1 MGSLT
6 ALAAC
11 VALLGLVACS
21 DAAESAGGDSV
32 SQFTGEPAAAGT
44 TGSAGA
50 AGAAGA
56 ATGTGG
62 AAVGSEGD
70 VDGFNLDGYRDTPGM
85 NQSTEFRI
93 TLAPTATP
101 GVLSFDDADFF
112 PIDGMSF
119 GNTPDRAHNYHF
131 TFELHTEFTY
141 NGGEVFTFTGD
152 DDLWVFINGNLA
164 IDLGGLHPEL
174 SESVSLD
181 TVATQF
187 GLVKGETY
195 PLDLLSATRTSP
207 TSASTPPSGSQTATP
222 SLFVS

>member
-1 MGSLT
+1 
-6 ALAAC
+6 
-11 VALLGLVACS
+11 VY
-21 DAAESAGGDSV
+21 SATGP
-32 SQFTGEPAAAGT
+32 FTGANGQQQT
-44 TGSAGA
+44 TDKASY
-50 AGAAGA
+50 
-56 ATGTGG
+56 
-62 AAVGSEGD
+62 D
-70 VDGFNLDGYRDTPGM
+70 QWYRDTPGM

-119 GNTPDRAHNYHF
+119 GNSPDRVHNYHF

-195 PLDLLSATRTSP
+195 PLDLFHAERHTDESHFRIDTSIGFTNCNP
-207 TSASTPPSGSQTATP
+207 IIIR
-222 SLFVS
+222 